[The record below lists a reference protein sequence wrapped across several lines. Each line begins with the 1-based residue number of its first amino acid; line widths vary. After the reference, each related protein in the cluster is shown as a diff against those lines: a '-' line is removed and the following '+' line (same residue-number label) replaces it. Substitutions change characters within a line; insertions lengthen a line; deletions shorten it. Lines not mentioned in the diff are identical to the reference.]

1 MVGRPTKTIGRF
13 LLSTEIKSEDSKI
26 KLFGKWSFEEI
37 EVQDPGLK
45 RYVSLKPV
53 LMPHSSGRHEHQRFE
68 KSTVNIVERL
78 SNNMIRHGSC
88 GGKKAKAINIVRLA
102 FEIINLK
109 TEHNPIEVLSKAIE
123 NSAPCEDTTRIGRGG
138 IVYHRAVDIS
148 PQRRVDLAIRF
159 IADGARKAAGKSKA
173 IEECLADEIIAA
185 SNRDSKSYAVST
197 RDEMERVAL
206 SSR

>member
-1 MVGRPTKTIGRF
+1 M
-13 LLSTEIKSEDSKI
+13 SQESKYEESKV
-26 KLFGKWSFEEI
+26 KLFGKWDFGGI
-37 EVQDPGLK
+37 EVQDLGLK
-45 RYVSLKPV
+45 RYISLKPV
-53 LMPHSSGRHEHQRFE
+53 WQPHSSGRHEHQRFE
-68 KSTVNIVERL
+68 KSSVNIVERL
-78 SNNMIRHGSC
+78 TNNMMRHGSC
-88 GGKKAKAINIVRLA
+88 GGKKAKAINIIQLA

-109 TEHNPIEVLSKAIE
+109 TGRNPIDILVRAVE

-159 IADGARKAAGKSKA
+159 LADGSRKAAGSTKS
-173 IEECLADEIIAA
+173 IEECLADELILAA
-185 SNRDSKSYAVST
+185 DGDSRSHAVST